1 MSAEIR
7 TAVRV
12 LSEPASPRLSMR
24 PRPGTVA
31 VVTFVAFALVPVV
44 AGYLGEPFYV
54 RMCTR
59 IMILA
64 LAALS
69 LDLILGY
76 GGMVSFGHAAFVG
89 LGAYAVGILSFHA
102 DSDGQALAFPLGLL
116 ATRSALV
123 AWPAAMLASAVAALV
138 IGLVA
143 LRTSGLYFLMITLA
157 FAQMIYFF
165 AVSSEAYGG
174 MDGLQLSGASTLPY
188 LDIGSRTTFFYV
200 VLTILVAA
208 YVMFSRLV
216 SSRFGMVIR
225 GAKDNE
231 RRLECLGFDTFPYR
245 LASFVLAG
253 AVAGLA
259 GALLANNEQFVSP
272 TDMTWSKSGEFMAM
286 IVLGGTATLIGPIL
300 GTIAYVALEYFLGNL
315 TTHWQMLFGPAL
327 ILAVMFGRRGLV
339 GLLCGERAGT

>member
-1 MSAEIR
+1 MR
-7 TAVRV
+7 
-12 LSEPASPRLSMR
+12 EPESPRLALR
-24 PRPGTVA
+24 PHPNTIA
-31 VVTFVAFALVPVV
+31 IVTFVAFALVPIV

-89 LGAYAVGILSFHA
+89 LGAYAIGILSHHA
-102 DSDGQALAFPLGLL
+102 DGTEALPFPLSLL
-116 ATRSALV
+116 ATQSALI
-123 AWPAAMLASAVAALV
+123 AWPAAMLTSAFAALL

-165 AVSSEAYGG
+165 FVSFDAYGG
-174 MDGLQLSGASTLPY
+174 MDGLQLSGPSTLPY
-188 LDIGSRTTFFYV
+188 LNIGNRTTFFYM
-200 VLTILVAA
+200 VLTILVAV
-208 YVMFSRLV
+208 YVMFNRLV
-216 SSRFGMVIR
+216 DSRFGMVIR

-231 RRLECLGFDTFPYR
+231 RRLECLGFNTFRYR
-245 LASFVLAG
+245 LSCFVLAG

-259 GALLANNEQFVSP
+259 GALLANNEQFVTP
-272 TDMTWSKSGEFMAM
+272 TDMAWSQSGEFMAI
-286 IVLGGTATLIGPIL
+286 IVVGGVGSLIGPIL
-300 GTIAYVALEYFLGNL
+300 GTVIYVVLEFWLGNL

-327 ILAVMFGRRGLV
+327 IVAVIFGRRGLI
-339 GLLCGERAGT
+339 GLLCGERAGI